1 MIPQKLCAKAL
12 GLGLNL
18 FFVFAFLAFFSPS
31 MHGQSTYGSIQGVV
45 TDASGAAVPGA
56 HVTLTNKSTGETQN
70 QNTGDAG
77 LYSFVNLVPGNY
89 EINTEKGG
97 FKRVTQQNVVVQV
110 QQTTRVDLPL
120 SVGEQ
125 TETITVSS
133 QAPLLQPETS
143 SLGQVVETRNANEL
157 PLNGRNIFN
166 LVEVAP
172 SVVLQGGAGG
182 TATGQ
187 NPFAWGNFQIGGAF
201 ANQSAEYLDGQPL
214 NIGYINL
221 PVLIPTQDSIGEFK
235 VQTNNLGAEWGRLAG
250 GVLNLSTKSGSNAF
264 HGEAYEYIRNK
275 VLNANQWFANN
286 GGLARPPFTQNQFG
300 GNIGGRVIRDKSF
313 FFFQYEGFRLRQG
326 QTFTTTVP
334 TAAERTGD
342 VSALVPVSAVPGNQ
356 ILDPCAGAA
365 TCNTYSGVPFAG
377 NVIPA
382 TRLNPTAVA
391 LLKLYPQPT
400 SQATLNNYS
409 TNTSTGGNQNQYVG
423 RFDQAIHQNQHLFG
437 RFSWWNNV
445 NLPVDPLGTGLC
457 QDRCT
462 ELFSSRALAIG
473 YNYVLNPNTIA
484 NLNVSASRFLYTRQ
498 PKNSNFDFT
507 TIGWP
512 AAFNGQVSAALRTPP
527 TPCITGIADSITC
540 SQGQSAIIDRDTQ
553 YNFSPS
559 ITLVRGRHTIQLG
572 VQYLIDL
579 DNYTQTNT
587 AGGSFGFTGAYTGL
601 AFADFLLGWANNPSN
616 VENHFFG
623 AAQEPALT
631 AGKQKYIGGYATD
644 TFHATSRLTLNLGL
658 RYEYQSPWSERFN
671 RQSFF
676 NPTAVNPL
684 ATTQT
689 GPITGAVELVDTP
702 GVHSS
707 RYNIDPF
714 YKSFAPRV
722 GFAYSLD
729 QKTVVR
735 GGYGLFWIPID
746 ANWATN
752 PLNDPVNSIQTNYH
766 GNIAA
771 NTPINT
777 ISTPWPN
784 FIAPPG
790 RDPSY
795 QAALL
800 GQGITIPTTDFKYG
814 YTQQWN
820 LDIQRELPGGFFADV
835 AYSGLKGTHLPQY
848 SQQIDQIG
856 DNYLAQAAQ
865 QSAAGQTVT
874 IAQQVANPYVTI
886 ASPGSPLSSATTLAG
901 NLLRPFPQYSGV
913 SLSGQGSFY
922 SNYNALQATLQR
934 RFSGGGTLL
943 AAYTYSKLLSNT
955 DTITSW
961 LESGGTGAV
970 QDWNNLPGE
979 YSLSSND
986 VPQRL
991 IISYVLDLPLGHGKA
1006 FAGNFSGPLDQVV
1019 SGWGV
1024 DGVTLLQK
1032 GFPVNIGSA
1041 VNNTVGQF
1049 SAGLRPNVAANCNH
1063 GTSGSAEARVRSG
1076 LAGGDGW
1083 INASCY
1089 SQPAPYTFG
1098 TESRVDSSLRSQGP
1112 ANFDFA
1118 VFKNTNFGPG
1128 ERLGFQF
1135 RTEFFNLFNHP
1146 QFGPPGNSFGSSNFG
1161 QVTQQINNPRL
1172 IQFAG
1177 KIIF

>member
-1 MIPQKLCAKAL
+1 MICKKLFAKTLVLCFAL
-12 GLGLNL
+12 
-18 FFVFAFLAFFSPS
+18 FFSPLVLFS
-31 MHGQSTYGSIQGVV
+31 PLVHGQSTYGSVQGVV
-45 TDASGAAVPGA
+45 TDASGAAIPEARVN
-56 HVTLTNKSTGETQN
+56 LTNKGTGETQS
-70 QNTGDAG
+70 QTTGDAG
-77 LYSFVNLVPGNY
+77 LYSFVNLVPGTY
-89 EINTEKGG
+89 EVNAEKTG
-97 FKRVTQQNVVVQV
+97 FKRVTQANVVVLV

-120 SVGEQ
+120 AVGEA
-125 TETITVSS
+125 TETVTVSS

-143 SLGQVVETRNANEL
+143 SLGQVVEQRNANEL

-172 SVVLQGGAGG
+172 SVVLQGGSGG

-187 NPFAWGNFQIGGAF
+187 NPFSWGNFQIGGAF

-221 PVLIPTQDSIGEFK
+221 PILIPTQDSIGEFK
-235 VQTNNLGAEWGRLAG
+235 VQTNNLGPEWGRVAG

-275 VLNANQWFANN
+275 VLNTSDWFSNN
-286 GGLARPPFTQNQFG
+286 SGLAQPAYTQNQFG
-300 GNIGGRVIRDKSF
+300 GNFGGRVIRDKSF
-313 FFFQYEGFRLRQG
+313 FFFQYEGFRQRFG
-326 QTFTTTVP
+326 QTFTATVP
-334 TAAERTGD
+334 TAAERGGD
-342 VSALVPVSAVPGNQ
+342 LSALVPLSAVPGNQ
-356 ILDPCAGAA
+356 IVDPCAGAA
-365 TCNTYSGVPFAG
+365 TCNAYSPVPFAG

-382 TRLNPTAVA
+382 NRLNPTAVA
-391 LLKLYPQPT
+391 LLKLYPAPT
-400 SQATLNNYS
+400 SQATLNNYT
-409 TNTSTGGNQNQYVG
+409 TNTSAGGNQNQYVG
-423 RFDQAIHQNQHLFG
+423 RYDQGIHQNQHLFG

-445 NLPVDPLGTGLC
+445 NLPTDPLGTGLC
-457 QDRCT
+457 QDRCV
-462 ELFSSRALAIG
+462 EDYSSRALAVG

-512 AAFNGQVSAALRTPP
+512 AGFNSQVSAALRTPP
-527 TPCITGIADSITC
+527 TPCITGIADAITC

-559 ITLVRGRHTIQLG
+559 ITLVRGRHTVQLG
-572 VQYLIDL
+572 VQYLIAL

-587 AGGSFGFTGAYTGL
+587 AGGAFAFTGAYTGL
-601 AFADFLLGWANNPSN
+601 ALADFLLGWANNPSN

-623 AAQEPALT
+623 AAQEPNLVA
-631 AGKQKYIGGYATD
+631 AKQKYLAGFAND
-644 TFHATSRLTLNLGL
+644 TFHATSKLTLNLGL

-671 RQSFF
+671 RQSYFDP
-676 NPTAVNPL
+676 NAVNTL
-684 ATTQT
+684 AS
-689 GPITGAVELVDTP
+689 GAAGANILGTVGLVDTP
-702 GVHSS
+702 GVRSS
-707 RYNIDPF
+707 RYNINPD
-714 YKSFAPRV
+714 YTMFAPRL
-722 GFAYSLD
+722 GFALGLD

-752 PLNDPVNSIQTNYH
+752 PLNDPVNSIQTLYH

-777 ISTPWPN
+777 ITTPWPN
-784 FIAPPG
+784 FIPPPG
-790 RDPSY
+790 RDPSF
-795 QAALL
+795 QADLL
-800 GQGITIPTTDFKYG
+800 GQNVSSIATTNFKYG

-848 SQQIDQIG
+848 DQQIDQLG
-856 DNYLAQAAQ
+856 DSYLGQAAQ
-865 QSAAGQTVT
+865 QAAAGQTVT
-874 IAQQVANPYVTI
+874 IAQQVPNPFYTV
-886 ASPGSPLSSATTLAG
+886 ASPGSGLSSPTTLEG
-901 NLLRPFPQYSGV
+901 NLLRPFPQYSG
-913 SLSGQGSFY
+913 LGLAGQGVFGS
-922 SNYNALQATLQR
+922 SYNALQATLVR
-934 RFSGGGTLL
+934 RFAGGGTLL

-955 DTITSW
+955 DTITQW
-961 LESGGTGAV
+961 LEPGGVGAV
-970 QDWNNLPGE
+970 QDWNNLPAE
-979 YSLSSND
+979 WSLSSND

-991 IISYVLDLPLGHGKA
+991 IISYVLDLPFGHGKA
-1006 FAGNFSGPLDQVV
+1006 FAGNFSGPLDKVV

-1032 GFPVNIGSA
+1032 GFPVNISSA

-1049 SAGLRPNVAANCNH
+1049 NAGLRPNVAPNCNR

-1083 INASCY
+1083 INASCF
-1089 SQPAPYTFG
+1089 SQPAAYTFG
-1098 TESRVDSSLRSQGP
+1098 NESRVDNSLRSQGP

-1118 VFKNTNFGPG
+1118 IKKITNFGPG
-1128 ERLGFQF
+1128 ERLGFEF

-1146 QFGPPGNSFGSSNFG
+1146 QFGPPGNSFGSSSFG
-1161 QVTQQINNPRL
+1161 EIQSQINNPRL

-1177 KIIF
+1177 KIVF

>member
-1 MIPQKLCAKAL
+1 MLKKLGAKAL
-12 GLGLNL
+12 GLCLL
-18 FFVFAFLAFFSPS
+18 LTCVPYL
-31 MHGQSTYGSIQGVV
+31 HGQSTYGSIQGVV
-45 TDASGAAVPGA
+45 TDASGAAIPQA
-56 HVTLTNKSTGETQN
+56 KVTLTNKATAETQS
-70 QNTGDAG
+70 QMTGDAG

-89 EINTEKGG
+89 EVSAEKTG
-97 FKRVTQQNVVVQV
+97 FKRVTEQNVVVQV
-110 QQTTRVDLPL
+110 QQTTRVDLPV
-120 SVGEQ
+120 SVGEA
-125 TETITVSS
+125 TETVTVSS
-133 QAPLLQPETS
+133 TAPILQPETS

-157 PLNGRNIFN
+157 PLNGRNIFS

-172 SVVLQGGAGG
+172 SVVLQGGAGQ

-201 ANQSAEYLDGQPL
+201 ANQSAEYLDGEPL

-221 PVLIPTQDSIGEFK
+221 PILIPTQDSIGEFK
-235 VQTNNLGAEWGRLAG
+235 VQTNNLGPEWGRLAG
-250 GVLNLSTKSGSNAF
+250 GVLNLSTKSGSNAW
-264 HGEAYEYIRNK
+264 HGEVYEYLRNK
-275 VLNANQWFANN
+275 VLNTADWFSNNQ
-286 GGLARPPFTQNQFG
+286 GLPEPAYTQNQFG
-300 GNIGGRVIRDKSF
+300 GNFGGRVIKDKSF
-313 FFFQYEGFRLRQG
+313 FFFQYEGFRQRFG
-326 QTFTTTVP
+326 ETFTTTVP
-334 TAAERTGD
+334 TAAERTGN
-342 VSALVPVSAVPGNQ
+342 VSALVPLSAVPGNQ
-356 ILDPCAGAA
+356 IIDPCAGAA
-365 TCNTYSGVPFAG
+365 TCNTYTPVPFAG
-377 NVIPA
+377 NVIPQS
-382 TRLNPTAVA
+382 RLNPTAVA
-391 LLKLYPQPT
+391 LLKLYPLPT
-400 SQATLNNYS
+400 SNATLNNFT
-409 TNTSTGGNQNQYVG
+409 TNTSAGGNQNQYVG
-423 RFDQAIHQNQHLFG
+423 RYDQAIHQNQHLFG

-445 NLPVDPLGTGLC
+445 NLPIDPLGTGLC

-462 ELFSSRALAIG
+462 ELYSSRALAIG
-473 YNYVLNPNTIA
+473 YNYVLNPTTIA

-512 AAFNGQVSAALRTPP
+512 AAFNGEVSPALRTPP

-559 ITLVRGRHTIQLG
+559 ITLVRGRHTLQLG

-601 AFADFLLGWANNPSN
+601 ALSDFLLGWANNPSN

-631 AGKQKYIGGYATD
+631 AGKQKYIAGFVSD
-644 TFHATSRLTLNLGL
+644 TYHATTNLTLNLGL
-658 RYEYQSPWSERFN
+658 RYEYQSPWTERFN
-671 RQSFF
+671 RMSYFDT
-676 NPTAVNPL
+676 TAVNPL
-684 ATTQT
+684 SNATTGQM
-689 GPITGAVELVDTP
+689 IGAVELVDTP
-702 GVHSS
+702 GVRGS
-707 RYNIDPF
+707 RYNINAF
-714 YKSFAPRV
+714 YHGFAPRI
-722 GFAYSLD
+722 GFAESLD
-729 QKTVVR
+729 QKTVIR

-777 ISTPWPN
+777 ITTPWPE
-784 FIAPPG
+784 FIPAPG
-790 RDPSY
+790 RNPSF
-795 QAALL
+795 QGALL
-800 GQGITIPTTDFKYG
+800 GQGITIANPNFKYG

-820 LDIQRELPGGFFADV
+820 LDLQRELPGAFFADI

-848 SQQIDQIG
+848 SQQVDQIG
-856 DNYLAQAAQ
+856 DNYLAQAAE
-865 QSAAGQTVT
+865 QSAAGQPVA
-874 IAQQVANPYVTI
+874 IAQQVTNPYFSV

-913 SLSGQGSFY
+913 SYAGQGVFY
-922 SNYNALQATLQR
+922 SNYNSLQATLTR
-934 RFSGGGTLL
+934 RFNGGGTLL

-991 IISYVLDLPLGHGKA
+991 IISYVLDLPFGHGRQ
-1006 FAGNFSGPLDQVV
+1006 FAANLSPLMDKVV
-1019 SGWGV
+1019 GGWGI
-1024 DGVTLLQK
+1024 DGVTLFQK
-1032 GFPVNIGSA
+1032 GFPVNIGAA
-1041 VNNTVGQF
+1041 VNNYVGQF

-1063 GTSGSAEARVRSG
+1063 GTSGSAEARVRNG
-1076 LAGGDGW
+1076 LVGGDGW

-1098 TESRVDSSLRSQGP
+1098 SESRVDPSLRAQGP
-1112 ANFDFA
+1112 ANFDWA
-1118 VFKNTNFGPG
+1118 IFKRTTFGPG
-1128 ERLGFQF
+1128 ERLGFEF

-1161 QVTQQINNPRL
+1161 QITSQTNNPRL